1 MMLSQRSVSVAVA
14 TVVTAL
20 MVWMFLAAS
29 AFTVAPG

>member
-1 MMLSQRSVSVAVA
+1 VAS
-14 TVVTAL
+14 VVTAL